1 MVTNPTGLL
10 QQLHAY
16 VETYIAYLS
25 HGTEAHAEQANAEMQ
40 RVIHELEHVQAHPDQ
55 ASEAECATQRIS
67 ALLDQLRSETQRV
80 PHPHRTSVPH
90 QSLARAFR
98 SYLDDEI
105 TYIARSGRSVAR
117 EQANLLLG
125 DVIADLKALSL
136 NPTEAQAHRLT
147 RDLEQKRAELAR
159 IQRPWQQ
166 PVPDQEGA
174 EHQRKV

>member
-16 VETYIAYLS
+16 VDTYIAYLS

-40 RVIHELEHVQAHPDQ
+40 RVIHELEHLQAHPDQ
-55 ASEAECATQRIS
+55 AAEAEHVTQRIGT
-67 ALLDQLRSETQRV
+67 LLDQLRSQTQHA

-105 TYIARSGRSVAR
+105 TYIARSGRSVVR
-117 EQANLLLG
+117 EQANVLLG

-136 NPTEAQAHRLT
+136 NPTEEQAQRLT

-159 IQRPWQQ
+159 VQRPWQR
-166 PVPDQEGA
+166 PAPNQEGA
-174 EHQRKV
+174 EHQRTG